1 MLVAGEPW
9 RPGDQVLVRG
19 QRWTLLEWTA
29 YADCEA
35 LRLQACDVGP
45 PRPCQTLL
53 TPFDR
58 PQRIRRSHAIAVLRP
73 RRWLHLVRELA
84 RQAHPVGALQAAATS
99 AIDLL
104 PYQLEPA
111 LAMVRRGATRVMIAD
126 AVGLGKTI
134 QAGLVLAELARHDS
148 FRGLVIVPAGLREQ
162 WARELAARFELEPV
176 LADAAWLEGATRD
189 LPAEINP
196 WMLPGLYLSSYDF
209 LKRPEI
215 LHAIEHV
222 GWDVVVV
229 DEAHGAS
236 VGTARRAAAHAL
248 ASRARR
254 VLLLTATP
262 HAGDDEQ
269 FDALCR
275 IGEVAAASAPLL
287 LFQRSRA
294 AAGLPTGRRTVLLPV
309 TPTHAE
315 RRLHRMLDDY
325 SSAVSREAAGRRD
338 AHARLALI
346 VLKKRALSSAG
357 SLAASARRRLAL
369 LAEGSA
375 RTAEYQLTLPLFR
388 EGDDGAEDATPDGV
402 LALQGLDDPA
412 RERKWLSAIVAVA
425 DKASRSESKIRLLL
439 RFLRRVREPVL
450 VFTEFRDTLEDLYR
464 ATAGT
469 GHDVRCLHGALS
481 PAERSSAVQGFIK
494 AGGLLLATDA
504 ASEGLNLHHGQGHP
518 GCRAVIHYELP
529 WSPARLEQRT
539 GRVDRLGQRRRVH
552 EILLVA
558 RDTAER
564 LVLAPLARRIA
575 HAAAAAPFRSPLLD
589 LITES
594 RVAAAVMDAQPLD
607 LADAP
612 RTPARPVDRVVTPPP
627 GLHLEAEAEASRL
640 VQQRAWRALS
650 RAPPRARGIAATV
663 ARLENAALTPGL
675 VCVYTLTL
683 ATRSGRTI
691 YQDVVCVRIGR
702 SANLSAQS
710 AEHVRR
716 TVRAFMTD
724 EEPSVRAAVLAGQ
737 ARALEAATTSHR
749 EAVGQLARR
758 DTTIEAPAASTA
770 RELVQVGLF
779 DGRALKALETRRRA
793 AGSLLE
799 ESRHRLA
806 ASGDEAALET
816 SVELKAVLLA
826 RDRGR

>member
-1 MLVAGEPW
+1 MLAGEDPW

-19 QRWTLLEWTA
+19 RRWTLLERTA
-29 YADCEA
+29 YSDCEA
-35 LRLQACDVGP
+35 LRLQPCDVGL
-45 PRPCQTLL
+45 PRPPQTLL

-58 PQRIRRSHAIAVLRP
+58 PHRIRRSRAIAVLRP
-73 RRWLHLVRELA
+73 KRWLHLVRELA
-84 RQAHPVGALQAAATS
+84 AQAHPVGALHAAASS

-111 LAMVRRGATRVMIAD
+111 LAMIRGGATRVMIAD

-134 QAGLVLAELARHDS
+134 QAGLVLAELARHDG

-162 WARELAARFELEPV
+162 WSRELAARFELEPV

-209 LKRPEI
+209 LKRPEV

-222 GWDVVVV
+222 GWDLVVV

-236 VGTARRAAAHAL
+236 LGTARRAAAHAL

-262 HAGDDEQ
+262 HSGDDEQ

-275 IGEVAAASAPLL
+275 IGEVSADSPPLV

-309 TPTHAE
+309 TPTREE
-315 RRLHRMLDDY
+315 RRMHRMLDDY
-325 SSAVSREAAGRRD
+325 SSAVRRDAAARRD

-357 SLAASARRRLAL
+357 SLAASARKRLAL
-369 LAEGSA
+369 LAEGPDA
-375 RTAEYQLTLPLFR
+375 TAEYQLTLPLFG
-388 EGDDGAEDATPDGV
+388 EADDGAEDAPPDGV

-412 RERKWLSAIVAVA
+412 RERKWLSAIIAIA
-425 DKASRSESKIRLLL
+425 DKASRGESKLRLLL

-464 ATAGT
+464 ATAGA
-469 GHDVRCLHGALS
+469 GHDVRCLHGGLS

-504 ASEGLNLHHGQGHP
+504 ASEGLNLHHGEGHP

-539 GRVDRLGQRRRVH
+539 GRVDRLGQRRKVH

-558 RDTAER
+558 HDTAER
-564 LVLAPLARRIA
+564 LVLAPLVHRVA

-589 LITES
+589 VLTDS
-594 RVAAAVMDAQPLD
+594 RVATAVLDGQPLD

-612 RTPARPVDRVVTPPP
+612 RAPTRAVDRVAPPPP
-627 GLHLEAEAEASRL
+627 GLHLEASAEASRL
-640 VQQRAWRALS
+640 VQQRAWRSLS
-650 RAPPRARGIAATV
+650 RAPPRPRGIVATV
-663 ARLENAALTPGL
+663 GRLSDTPKPRL
-675 VCVYTLTL
+675 VCVYVLSA
-683 ATRSGRTI
+683 ATRSGTTI
-691 YQDVVCVRIGR
+691 YQDVVCVRMDRAGNLPPR
-702 SANLSAQS
+702 SS
-710 AEHVRR
+710 AEVRR
-716 TVRAFMTD
+716 TVRGFMAN

-737 ARALEAATTSHR
+737 ARVLDAATMLHR
-749 EAVGQLARR
+749 EAVEQLARR
-758 DTTIEAPAASTA
+758 DSTIAAPAASTA

-779 DGRALKALETRRRA
+779 DGRALKTLASRRRA
-793 AGSLLE
+793 AGTLLD
-799 ESRHRLA
+799 ESRARVA
-806 ASGDEAALET
+806 ASASEGALET
-816 SVELKAVLLA
+816 SVDLKAVLLA
-826 RDRGR
+826 RGRAR